1 MKGLIL
7 LKKYRLYVAAAI
19 IIAAI
24 ISFLFLAGKK
34 ENSAEPSVLKET
46 KDMSITLE
54 DKQESAE
61 NESSSIVVEVKG
73 AVRKPGVYSFRPED
87 RVEDAIKRAGGFTR
101 KADTFDINQAAKLQD
116 SMMIYVRK
124 QGEEGRQMQSAAADT
139 SSGNSSKNE
148 MSQVVNVNQADAA
161 ELQTINGIGPAKAE
175 AIIAYREEHGEFQ
188 QIEDLRNISGF
199 GEKTIERLKNQLT
212 VK

>member
-1 MKGLIL
+1 MKQLIS
-7 LKKYRLYVAAAI
+7 LKKYRLYLIAGI
-19 IIAAI
+19 IILI
-24 ISFLFLAGKK
+24 ICFFFLVGKEK
-34 ENSAEPSVLKET
+34 GSAEPSVLKEQHET
-46 KDMSITLE
+46 RVTLE
-54 DKQESAE
+54 EKQESAE
-61 NESSSIVVEVKG
+61 KESTSIVVEVKG
-73 AVRKPGVYSFRPED
+73 AVRKPGVYAFMAED
-87 RVEDAIKRAGGFTR
+87 RVEEAIKRAGGFTS
-101 KADTFDINQAAKLQD
+101 KADTVDINQAAKLED

-124 QGEEGRQMQSAAADT
+124 KGEGDKQGQTATADT
-139 SSGNSSKNE
+139 PPGNE
-148 MSQVVNVNQADAA
+148 QSQGVNVNQADAA

>member
-1 MKGLIL
+1 MKQLIS
-7 LKKYRLYVAAAI
+7 LKKYSLYLIAGI
-19 IIAAI
+19 IILLI
-24 ISFLFLAGKK
+24 ICFCFLVGKEK
-34 ENSAEPSVLKET
+34 GSTEPGVLKEQHET
-46 KDMSITLE
+46 QVTLE
-54 DKQESAE
+54 EKQESAE
-61 NESSSIVVEVKG
+61 KEPTSIVVEVKG
-73 AVRKPGVYSFRPED
+73 AVRKPGVYVFMAED
-87 RVEDAIKRAGGFTR
+87 RVEEAIKRAGGFTS
-101 KADTFDINQAAKLQD
+101 KADTVDINQAAKLED

-124 QGEEGRQMQSAAADT
+124 KGEADKQGQTAAADT
-139 SSGNSSKNE
+139 PGNE
-148 MSQVVNVNQADAA
+148 QSQGVNVNQADAA

>member
-1 MKGLIL
+1 MIAG
-7 LKKYRLYVAAAI
+7 I
-19 IIAAI
+19 IILI
-24 ISFLFLAGKK
+24 IICFFFLVGKEK
-34 ENSAEPSVLKET
+34 GSAEPSVLKEQHET
-46 KDMSITLE
+46 RVTLE
-54 DKQESAE
+54 EKQESAE
-61 NESSSIVVEVKG
+61 KESTSIVVEVKG
-73 AVRKPGVYSFRPED
+73 AVRKPGVYAFMAED
-87 RVEDAIKRAGGFTR
+87 RVEEAIKRAGGFTS
-101 KADTFDINQAAKLQD
+101 KADTVDINQAAKLED

-124 QGEEGRQMQSAAADT
+124 KGEGDKQGQTATADT
-139 SSGNSSKNE
+139 PPGNE
-148 MSQVVNVNQADAA
+148 QSQGVNVNQADAA